1 MKRAKRLYL
10 LLGVLAVLTVAAI
23 AVIQREEH
31 KEKIKDSG
39 ETILQVP
46 YEGVTALSWEN
57 ESESLSFHKGEDGS
71 WIYDEDENFPV
82 SEEKIK
88 ELLEP
93 FEEFDAAFVI
103 EEVEDYSQY
112 GLDDPVCTIHMENGD
127 QKLEIKLGN
136 FSNMDSQ
143 RYVSIGD
150 GKAYLVKDDPLNYFD
165 AVLKDMLEQDEIP
178 ELETVNSLR
187 FTGPETYE
195 AVRREDSG
203 ASYSRED
210 IYFKKDGENL
220 LPLDPVQVDGYIK
233 TLQNLDLSDYAS
245 YYVSEEE
252 WSSYGLDV
260 PELSLEADYTFEN
273 EDKEDVS
280 GTLTVS
286 VSRDPKEREKTET
299 EEKKERSEENSGEEE
314 KITAYARVNGSQI
327 AYKLTEEDY
336 KALMEMKYDDL
347 RHKEVFWGDTEEIT
361 GIDISLDGT
370 DYSLTSKGKKEDRIW
385 SYQEEEIKADDLLS
399 ALEGLKADR
408 FTEEKPGQKEEIRL
422 TLHLDNEV
430 SPQVTI
436 VLYRYDGSSCL
447 AEADGTGVSLVPRSQ
462 AVDLIEAVNAI
473 VLGNSED

>member
-1 MKRAKRLYL
+1 MKRAKRLYI
-10 LLGVLAVLTVAAI
+10 LLGVLAVLSVAAI
-23 AVIQREEH
+23 AVIRREEH

-39 ETILQVP
+39 ETILQIP

-57 ESESLSFHKGEDGS
+57 ESESLAFHKGEDGV
-71 WIYDEDENFPV
+71 WTYDEDENFPV

-93 FEEFDAAFVI
+93 FEEFAAAFVI

-112 GLDDPVCTIHMENGD
+112 GLDDPVCTIHLENGE

-165 AVLKDMLEQDEIP
+165 AVLKDMLKQDEIP
-178 ELETVNSLR
+178 ELETVSSLR

-195 AVRREDSG
+195 AVRIEDSG
-203 ASYSRED
+203 ASYSSED
-210 IYFKKDGENL
+210 VYFKKDGENL
-220 LPLDPVQVDGYIK
+220 LPLDPVQVDEYIR

-252 WSSYGLDV
+252 WSTYGLDA

-273 EDKEDVS
+273 EDKENVS

-286 VSRDPKEREKTET
+286 VSRDPKEKEKAEK
-299 EEKKERSEENSGEEE
+299 EEQKENSEENSGEEE
-314 KITAYARVNGSQI
+314 EITAYARVNGSQV
-327 AYKLTEEDY
+327 AYKLTAEDY
-336 KALMEMKYDDL
+336 KGLMAMKYNDL

-361 GIDISLDGT
+361 GIDISLEGT
-370 DYSLTSKGKKEDRIW
+370 DYSLTSKGKKDDRIW
-385 SYQEEEIKADDLLS
+385 TYQEEEIEADELLS
-399 ALEGLKADR
+399 ALEGLKAER
-408 FTEEKPGQKEEIRL
+408 FTDEEPAQKEEIRL

-447 AEADGTGVSLVPRSQ
+447 AEADGKTVSLIPRSQ
-462 AVDLIEAVNAI
+462 AVDLIEAVNTI
-473 VLGNSED
+473 VLGNTED

>member
-1 MKRAKRLYL
+1 MKRAKRLYI

-23 AVIQREEH
+23 AVIRREEH

-39 ETILQVP
+39 EIILQIP
-46 YEGVTALSWEN
+46 YESVTALSWEN
-57 ESESLSFHKGEDGS
+57 ESGSLSFHRGEDGS
-71 WIYDEDENFPV
+71 WTYDEDENFPV

-88 ELLEP
+88 ELLNP
-93 FEEFDAAFVI
+93 FEEFYAAFVI
-103 EEVEDYSQY
+103 EEAEDYSQY
-112 GLDDPVCTIHMENGD
+112 GLNDPVCTIRMETGEK
-127 QKLEIKLGN
+127 KLEIKLGN

-165 AVLKDMLEQDEIP
+165 AVLKDMLKQDEIP
-178 ELETVNSLR
+178 ELETVSSLR

-195 AVRREDSG
+195 AVRREDSR
-203 ASYSRED
+203 ASYSSED
-210 IYFKKDGENL
+210 IYFKKDGGNL

-252 WSSYGLDV
+252 WGTYGLDA

-273 EDKEDVS
+273 EDKEKIS
-280 GTLTVS
+280 GTFTIS
-286 VSRDPKEREKTET
+286 VSRDP
-299 EEKKERSEENSGEEE
+299 EEKEDAEKKDGEEE

-327 AYKLTEEDY
+327 AYKLTGKDY
-336 KALMEMKYDDL
+336 KALMAMKYDDL
-347 RHKEVFWGDTEEIT
+347 RHKEVFWGNTDEIT
-361 GIDISLDGT
+361 GIDISLDGA
-370 DYSLTSKGKKEDRIW
+370 DYSLASKGKKEDRTW
-385 SYQEEEIKADDLLS
+385 RYQEREVDGADLIA

-408 FTEEKPGQKEEIRL
+408 FTEEKPEQKEEIRL
-422 TLHLDNEV
+422 TLHLDNKV

-436 VLYRYDGSSCL
+436 VLYRYDGNSCL
-447 AEADGTGVSLVPRSQ
+447 AETDGTTVSLVPRSQ

-473 VLGNSED
+473 VLEKTED

>member
-1 MKRAKRLYL
+1 MKRAKRLYI
-10 LLGVLAVLTVAAI
+10 LLGVLAVLSVAAI

-39 ETILQVP
+39 ETILQIP
-46 YEGVTALSWEN
+46 YEDVTALSWEN
-57 ESESLSFHKGEDGS
+57 ESESLAFHKGEDGV
-71 WIYDEDENFPV
+71 WVYDEDEKFPV

-93 FEEFDAAFVI
+93 FEELGAAFVI

-112 GLDDPVCTIHMENGD
+112 GLDDPVCTIHMEHGG
-127 QKLEIKLGN
+127 QELEIKLGN

-165 AVLKDMLEQDEIP
+165 AVLKDMLKQDEIP
-178 ELETVNSLR
+178 ELETVSSLR

-195 AVRREDSG
+195 AVRIEDSG
-203 ASYSRED
+203 ASYSSED
-210 IYFKKDGENL
+210 VYFKKEGENL
-220 LPLDPVQVDGYIK
+220 LPLDPVQVDEYIR

-252 WSSYGLDV
+252 WSAYGLDA

-273 EDKEDVS
+273 EDKENVS

-286 VSRDPKEREKTET
+286 VSRDPKEKEKAEK
-299 EEKKERSEENSGEEE
+299 EENTEENSGEEE
-314 KITAYARVNGSQI
+314 QITAYARVNGSQI
-327 AYKLTEEDY
+327 AYKLTAEDY

-361 GIDISLDGT
+361 GIDISLEGI
-370 DYSLTSKGKKEDRIW
+370 DYSLTSKGKKDDRTW
-385 SYQEEEIKADDLLS
+385 TYQEEEIEADKLLS

-408 FTEEKPGQKEEIRL
+408 FTEEEPGQKEEIRL

-447 AEADGTGVSLVPRSQ
+447 SEVDGKTVSLIPRSQ
-462 AVDLIEAVNAI
+462 AVDLIEAVNTI
-473 VLGNSED
+473 VLGNTAD

>member
-1 MKRAKRLYL
+1 MKRAKRLYI
-10 LLGVLAVLTVAAI
+10 LLGVLAVLSVAAI

-39 ETILQVP
+39 ETILQIP

-57 ESESLSFHKGEDGS
+57 ESESLSFYKGEDGV
-71 WIYDEDENFPV
+71 WTYDEDEKFPV

-93 FEEFDAAFVI
+93 FEEFAAAFVI

-112 GLDDPVCTIHMENGD
+112 GLDDPVCTIHVENGE
-127 QKLEIKLGN
+127 QELEIKLGN

-165 AVLKDMLEQDEIP
+165 AVLKDMLKQDEIP
-178 ELETVNSLR
+178 ELETVSSLR

-195 AVRREDSG
+195 AVRIEDSG
-203 ASYSRED
+203 ASYSSED
-210 IYFKKDGENL
+210 VYFKKDEENL
-220 LPLDPVQVDGYIK
+220 LPLDPVQVDEYIR

-252 WSSYGLDV
+252 WSTYGLDA

-273 EDKEDVS
+273 EDKENVS

-286 VSRDPKEREKTET
+286 VSRDPKEKEKA
-299 EEKKERSEENSGEEE
+299 EKKENSEENSGEEE
-314 KITAYARVNGSQI
+314 EITAYARVNNSQI
-327 AYKLTEEDY
+327 AYKLTAEDY
-336 KALMEMKYDDL
+336 KGLMAMKYDDL

-361 GIDISLDGT
+361 GIDISLEGA
-370 DYSLTSKGKKEDRIW
+370 DYSLTSKGKKDDRTW
-385 SYQEEEIKADDLLS
+385 TYQEEEIETDELFS
-399 ALEGLKADR
+399 ALKGLKADC
-408 FTEEKPGQKEEIRL
+408 FTEEEPGQKEEIRL

-447 AEADGTGVSLVPRSQ
+447 AEADGKTVSLIPRSQ
-462 AVDLIEAVNAI
+462 AVDLIEAVNTI
-473 VLGNSED
+473 VLGNTED

>member
-1 MKRAKRLYL
+1 MKRAKRLYI
-10 LLGVLAVLTVAAI
+10 LLGVLAVLSVAAI

-39 ETILQVP
+39 ETILQIP
-46 YEGVTALSWEN
+46 YEDVTALSWEN
-57 ESESLSFHKGEDGS
+57 ESESLAFHKGEDGV
-71 WIYDEDENFPV
+71 WIYDEDEKFPV

-93 FEEFDAAFVI
+93 FEELGAAFVI

-112 GLDDPVCTIHMENGD
+112 GLDDPVCTIHMEHGG
-127 QKLEIKLGN
+127 QELEIKLGK

-165 AVLKDMLEQDEIP
+165 AVLKDMLKQDEIP
-178 ELETVNSLR
+178 ELETVSSLR

-195 AVRREDSG
+195 AVRIEDSG
-203 ASYSRED
+203 ASYSSED
-210 IYFKKDGENL
+210 VYFKKDGENL
-220 LPLDPVQVDGYIK
+220 LPLDPVQVDEYIR

-252 WSSYGLDV
+252 WSTYGLDA

-273 EDKEDVS
+273 EDKENVS

-286 VSRDPKEREKTET
+286 VSRDPKEKEKAEK
-299 EEKKERSEENSGEEE
+299 EENTEENSGEEE
-314 KITAYARVNGSQI
+314 QITAYARVNGSQI
-327 AYKLTEEDY
+327 AYKLTAEDY

-347 RHKEVFWGDTEEIT
+347 HHKEVFWGDTEEIT
-361 GIDISLDGT
+361 GIDISLEGI
-370 DYSLTSKGKKEDRIW
+370 DYSLTSKGKKDDRTW
-385 SYQEEEIKADDLLS
+385 TYQEEEIEADKLLS

-408 FTEEKPGQKEEIRL
+408 FTEEEPGQKEEIRL

-447 AEADGTGVSLVPRSQ
+447 SEVDGKTVSLIPRSQ
-462 AVDLIEAVNAI
+462 AVDLIEAVNTI
-473 VLGNSED
+473 VLGNTAD